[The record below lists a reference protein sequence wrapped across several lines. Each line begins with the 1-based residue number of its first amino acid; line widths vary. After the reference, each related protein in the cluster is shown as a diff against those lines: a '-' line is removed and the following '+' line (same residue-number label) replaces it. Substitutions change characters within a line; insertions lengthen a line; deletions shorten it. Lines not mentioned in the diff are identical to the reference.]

1 MGEVESGF
9 ERDRPV
15 AGPGEIFHPPSSHW
29 RLPSRLS
36 VHVNIKRQLFYLF
49 KSIKGMIQ

>member
-15 AGPGEIFHPPSSHW
+15 AGPEEIFRPPSSHW

-36 VHVNIKRQLFYLF
+36 VHVNIKGQLFYLF
-49 KSIKGMIQ
+49 KSIKSMIQ